1 VLFRYSFGDFD
12 LSKPPNP
19 LSEDLAIKLRSV
31 IDMLMSS
38 RPHREKDKKILNL
51 IDYGQTG
58 IINDATGYFN
68 DAYDPDNMTYPF

>member
-1 VLFRYSFGDFD
+1 
-12 LSKPPNP
+12 
-19 LSEDLAIKLRSV
+19 
-31 IDMLMSS
+31 
-38 RPHREKDKKILNL
+38 L